1 MELRLERG
9 RSNVDSCVPV
19 APGKTRAE
27 AEGGR
32 TRDVLTA
39 IPPAL
44 Y

>member
-19 APGKTRAE
+19 APGKTE